1 MIQDSTDNFLPN
13 FAGYVIASSIN
24 DMVINPRTNVAGSI
38 DANITAKNKIKKI
51 IMTAKE
57 TIINRSFVNR

>member
-13 FAGYVIASSIN
+13 FAGNVIASSIN